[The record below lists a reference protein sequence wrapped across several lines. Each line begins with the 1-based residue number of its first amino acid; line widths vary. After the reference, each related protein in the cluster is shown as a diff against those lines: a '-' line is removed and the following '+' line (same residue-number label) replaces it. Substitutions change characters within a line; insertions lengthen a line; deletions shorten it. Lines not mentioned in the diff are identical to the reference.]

1 MSSKRLEKGTNTNPS
16 NTEQAKL
23 FLNHLTSLST
33 QPDIRVSNILP
44 DRRKSDLFI
53 TYLTAIRYMSEEE
66 LKSTVH
72 GLWNMA
78 LQEKNET
85 KNAGLE
91 RHISILEGL
100 GTMLFEIDWNQGEAG
115 RL

>member
-1 MSSKRLEKGTNTNPS
+1 
-16 NTEQAKL
+16 
-23 FLNHLTSLST
+23 
-33 QPDIRVSNILP
+33 
-44 DRRKSDLFI
+44 
-53 TYLTAIRYMSEEE
+53 MSEEE